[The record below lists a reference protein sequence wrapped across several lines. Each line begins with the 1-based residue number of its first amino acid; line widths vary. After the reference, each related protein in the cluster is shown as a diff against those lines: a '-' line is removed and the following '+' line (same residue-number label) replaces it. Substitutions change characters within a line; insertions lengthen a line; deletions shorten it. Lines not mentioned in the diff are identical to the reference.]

1 MTGSPVRIL
10 FTSAG
15 RRVELTRCFRRAAQ
29 TLGLRA
35 HVHACDFVPDLSAA
49 CLDADSAFA
58 VPRCTDPTYVDHLL
72 GYCAREGIE
81 LLVPTIDTELE
92 ALALA
97 REQFAAVGTRVHVS
111 DPETVAVVRDKQ
123 RTIDMLAQAGVPVPR
138 TAPIEEVRAAP
149 GEWRWPAFAKP
160 VGGSAS
166 RGIGVLESPQDIA
179 AAYPE
184 PMLVQ
189 ELLHGPEYTVN
200 IYVDAAGRMLSAIP
214 HRRLSVRG
222 GEVEKGVTTRDG
234 RFAAIAEG
242 VAAALPGARGVLC
255 FQLIDDPH
263 RGPFVFEIN
272 ARFGGGYPLADHA
285 GGRFA
290 ESLLAS
296 LIGLPECATQ
306 DWRDG
311 VTMARYD
318 AAVFR
323 G

>member
-1 MTGSPVRIL
+1 MTDRHLRIL

-15 RRVELTRCFRRAAQ
+15 RRVELTRCFRRAAES
-29 TLGLRA
+29 LGMRA
-35 HVHACDFVPDLSAA
+35 QVHACDFVPELSAA
-49 CLDADSAFA
+49 CMDADTAFA

-72 GYCAREGIE
+72 GYCAREGID

-92 ALALA
+92 ALAGAQAL
-97 REQFAAVGTRVHVS
+97 FAELGTRVHIS

-123 RTIDMLAQAGVPVPR
+123 RTIEVLAAAGVPVPR

-149 GEWRWPAFAKP
+149 HEWRWPAFVKP

-166 RGIGVLESPQDIA
+166 RGIGVLEGPQDIA
-179 AAYPE
+179 ATYPE

-189 ELLHGPEYTVN
+189 ELLRGPEYTVN
-200 IYVDAAGRMLSAIP
+200 MYLDAEGRMLSAIP

-222 GEVEKGVTTRDG
+222 GEVEKGVTTRDA
-234 RFAAIAEG
+234 RFTAIAEG

-255 FQLIDDPH
+255 FQLIDDPQ
-263 RGPFVFEIN
+263 RGPCVFEIN

-285 GGRFA
+285 GGRYA

-296 LIGLPECATQ
+296 WAGLPECATQ
-306 DWRDG
+306 DWRED
-311 VTMARYD
+311 VTMVRYD